1 MSEKELLY
9 LEDAL
14 AHEQFLIK
22 KCREYAKAFKNP
34 EFASLAKAWE
44 QKHQTIFDSLYRL
57 VN

>member
-22 KCREYAKAFKNP
+22 KCREYAKTFKNP
-34 EFASLAKAWE
+34 ES
-44 QKHQTIFDSLYRL
+44 QI
-57 VN
+57 